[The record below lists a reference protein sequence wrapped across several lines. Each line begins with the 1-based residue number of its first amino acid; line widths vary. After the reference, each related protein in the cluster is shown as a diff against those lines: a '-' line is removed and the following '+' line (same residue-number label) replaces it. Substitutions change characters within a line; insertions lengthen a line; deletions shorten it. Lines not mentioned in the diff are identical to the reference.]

1 MKKEDNKT
9 WIYLLCS
16 FVLAFWAYGVFL
28 YPHFSQDTYAKS
40 LYNQAWSFN
49 DAISSG
55 RYTFWLVSTIIFKLF
70 KTRALNNT
78 FSNALCIIFFAVSI
92 YSTYS
97 LLTHNNKKHRPI
109 AFLLSAAIFINPC
122 FVDYF
127 QFPECNIIF
136 SFGLIL
142 VIISAKSLFNDN
154 YGIFRKHIQ
163 SALMLIIT
171 VGIYQPLINY
181 FVLLGLLLIWNKFVS
196 TFETD
201 KKNAFIELARNLIS
215 CISVYL
221 SASILQLIV
230 TSIFHSNQRISR
242 DYIQNITT
250 VIKSQASL
258 WKMQSTG
265 NKTYLYILLFC
276 SATVLLIIQLYKKY
290 SSHLPVPFVVLL
302 TLYAGLYI
310 SSFATH
316 IVAEPWL
323 SQRTT
328 SVFYSHIV
336 LILYA
341 SYTVLD
347 KELHIGI
354 IGIASIL
361 ICLFIYR
368 SNNLSIQTIKN
379 NAYDEQIVYNVMEF
393 IDAYESKNQVSVNN
407 IAISRDKYVTWAYPG
422 IHSSYDLNVRAWCY
436 TWAVSG
442 LIHQYTGRLYNVVP
456 MEPEKKSAI
465 FGDADWSRFNYDQ
478 LYAEGDTLYMLVY

>member
-97 LLTHNNKKHRPI
+97 LLTHNSKKHRPI

-171 VGIYQPLINY
+171 VGI
-181 FVLLGLLLIWNKFVS
+181 
-196 TFETD
+196 
-201 KKNAFIELARNLIS
+201 
-215 CISVYL
+215 
-221 SASILQLIV
+221 
-230 TSIFHSNQRISR
+230 
-242 DYIQNITT
+242 
-250 VIKSQASL
+250 
-258 WKMQSTG
+258 
-265 NKTYLYILLFC
+265 
-276 SATVLLIIQLYKKY
+276 
-290 SSHLPVPFVVLL
+290 
-302 TLYAGLYI
+302 
-310 SSFATH
+310 
-316 IVAEPWL
+316 
-323 SQRTT
+323 
-328 SVFYSHIV
+328 
-336 LILYA
+336 
-341 SYTVLD
+341 
-347 KELHIGI
+347 
-354 IGIASIL
+354 
-361 ICLFIYR
+361 
-368 SNNLSIQTIKN
+368 
-379 NAYDEQIVYNVMEF
+379 
-393 IDAYESKNQVSVNN
+393 
-407 IAISRDKYVTWAYPG
+407 
-422 IHSSYDLNVRAWCY
+422 
-436 TWAVSG
+436 
-442 LIHQYTGRLYNVVP
+442 
-456 MEPEKKSAI
+456 
-465 FGDADWSRFNYDQ
+465 
-478 LYAEGDTLYMLVY
+478 